1 MEEIKE
7 IEETFESEKKKS
19 PPMPV
24 SHPQYGGV
32 AIWTYSLIMR
42 ATKAKQAIEGLYFI
56 QDHPLAKEAIEK
68 HRKLHQHLDAS
79 IADRK
84 YQEWQAKM
92 GNMTTSEEIDLALQN
107 TILARQGE
115 RAARLA
121 EKGIELQSEK
131 AIQLLKKGKPELLE
145 SNFDT
150 QLLKVLIE
158 V

>member
-1 MEEIKE
+1 
-7 IEETFESEKKKS
+7 
-19 PPMPV
+19 
-24 SHPQYGGV
+24 
-32 AIWTYSLIMR
+32 
-42 ATKAKQAIEGLYFI
+42 
-56 QDHPLAKEAIEK
+56 
-68 HRKLHQHLDAS
+68 
-79 IADRK
+79 
-84 YQEWQAKM
+84 M

-131 AIQLLKKGKPELLE
+131 AIQLLKKGRPELLE